1 MTGKDSLSFDEFL
14 TAARKQSPMGAA
26 EPMEGLAPLEAEPGK
41 GTAAAGASP
50 TSNAGELAD
59 GGTRRQD
66 ARKAL
71 RQMKRE
77 RTKGASHFV
86 NVNLDRETK
95 RRLKF
100 AALNT
105 DTSMQT
111 IMEKAIRSYLNDHG
125 L

>member
-1 MTGKDSLSFDEFL
+1 MTGKDSLSFDEFP
-14 TAARKQSPMGAA
+14 TAARKQSPMGAP
-26 EPMEGLAPLEAEPGK
+26 EPMGGLELLAAQREK
-41 GTAAAGASP
+41 GAAAARASP
-50 TSNAGELAD
+50 VSNEGDLAD
-59 GGTRRQD
+59 DETRRQD

-77 RTKGASHFV
+77 RTKGTNHFV

-100 AALNT
+100 AAFNT
-105 DTSMQT
+105 DTSMQM
-111 IMEKAIRSYLNDHG
+111 IMVRAIRSYLDDHG